1 MRRNEI
7 QSIGDA
13 IHEFLKKSGLEEQF
27 LEARIINDWEDII
40 GSNVAKSTKQIYI
53 SNRTLHIRVNSSIV
67 RAELF
72 MIREGLVK
80 AINDRAGKSI
90 IDKIDLH

>member
-1 MRRNEI
+1 MRRNDI

-13 IHEFLKKSGLEEQF
+13 IHEFLKKSGLEKQF

-40 GSNVAKSTKQIYI
+40 GTNVAKSTKNIYI
-53 SNRTLHIRVNSSIV
+53 SNRTLHIKVNSSIV
-67 RAELF
+67 RAELY
-72 MIREGLVK
+72 MIREGLVST
-80 AINDRAGKSI
+80 INARAGKSI